1 MVSMRIAETQVYR
14 AAQCCNDSEAAAGMG
29 ILPFSKEIFLAL
41 MEAEIPEKHRAV
53 NRAAFEEAVKKIK
66 LISTSQDGKQKVKS
80 NV

>member
-1 MVSMRIAETQVYR
+1 MIG
-14 AAQCCNDSEAAAGMG
+14 AAAGMG
-29 ILPFSKEIFLAL
+29 ILPFSKEIVLAL

>member
-1 MVSMRIAETQVYR
+1 
-14 AAQCCNDSEAAAGMG
+14 
-29 ILPFSKEIFLAL
+29 

-53 NRAAFEEAVKKIK
+53 NRAAFEEAIKKIK